1 MNERTRVVVGGWPNS
16 CLPACRT
23 RANSKKRWNEALCA
37 LLAMILCCIA
47 MMWIT
52 PVGNAD
58 EGTGTGIT
66 VTENITDT
74 ENLLGSNVAEIT
86 DAISKTKQ
94 ETGVT
99 VRLLYLASFN
109 SDEKPAKWASALLE
123 SLDPKPNTVL
133 LAVASNDAIW
143 WLPCHRIPTNG

>member
-1 MNERTRVVVGGWPNS
+1 
-16 CLPACRT
+16 
-23 RANSKKRWNEALCA
+23 
-37 LLAMILCCIA
+37 MILCCIA

-66 VTENITDT
+66 ATENITDT

-94 ETGVT
+94 ENRGYRAST
-99 VRLLYLASFN
+99 VSGELQ
-109 SDEKPAKWASALLE
+109 
-123 SLDPKPNTVL
+123 
-133 LAVASNDAIW
+133 
-143 WLPCHRIPTNG
+143 